1 MTNNITFDKPLEP
14 IDFGIMYKILPSK
27 GNMTWEYNP
36 FRNYRLSEAKYY
48 FRGKFF
54 SKEELEKELGKSI
67 LDGAKD
73 WSEYKYPKLSN
84 GI

>member
-1 MTNNITFDKPLEP
+1 MTFTKPLEKS
-14 IDFGIMYKILPSK
+14 IDFGIMSKILPSK
-27 GNMTWEYNP
+27 GNMAWEYNP

-54 SKEELEKELGKSI
+54 SKEKLGEELGKPIS
-67 LDGAKD
+67 DDAKD
-73 WSEYKYPKLSN
+73 WSDYKYPNLPN